1 MKHED
6 DTREYGNT
14 SRSLALF
21 ISISI
26 CIGFSTLGFSIDRLI
41 RCVEERH
48 TTMLYSVNT
57 VLVFLT
63 SLGIIF
69 GGFALFSSNVKRL
82 ENRMKDAGLDATEF
96 IRIRNQKRRQIG
108 FTFVAYTM
116 VYMIFFSLTHA
127 MEIQLLTIIRH
138 PMETIATPLMLF
150 LIGAAFIIQST
161 RNR

>member
-6 DTREYGNT
+6 DTREYRNI

-41 RCVEERH
+41 RCVEEKH
-48 TTMLYSVNT
+48 TTMMYSVNT

-69 GGFALFSSNVKRL
+69 GGFTLFSSNVKRL

-96 IRIRNQKRRQIG
+96 IHIRNQKRRQIG
-108 FTFVAYTM
+108 FTFVAYTIL
-116 VYMIFFSLTHA
+116 YTILFSLTHA